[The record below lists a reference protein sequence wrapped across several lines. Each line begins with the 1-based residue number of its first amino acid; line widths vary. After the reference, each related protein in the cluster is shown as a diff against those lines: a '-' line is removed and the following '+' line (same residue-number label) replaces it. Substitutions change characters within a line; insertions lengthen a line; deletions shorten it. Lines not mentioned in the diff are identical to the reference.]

1 MGSDTLASN
10 DEPILGIDLG
20 TTNSEVAIL
29 YGSTPEV
36 LSEDGESILPSCVG
50 VGNDGNVVVGQ
61 KARNQALVAPER
73 TVSSIKRKM
82 GTDETIELAGE
93 SYSPQEISAFIL
105 KELKDRAKRVTGRD
119 IGRAVI
125 TVPAYFTEAQR
136 QATRDAGTI
145 AGLEVVRII
154 NEPTAAAL
162 GYQGPQSER
171 SIVLV
176 YDLGGG
182 TFDVSIVSIEEG
194 VVEVMATVGDNSL
207 GGDDFDAIIAERLN
221 EYLEN
226 RARIGNQRSN
236 KAMQARL
243 LRAAESAKI
252 SLSSQPFVQVEEDH
266 LPVPGQ
272 DKPIHLSLELSR
284 QEFEQDVHEHLEN
297 TIKLVSA
304 AMEDAN
310 VSPGEIDKVL
320 LVGGST
326 RIPRVSELLNQKLGQ
341 EPHGEIDPDLCVALG
356 AAVQAGL
363 EAGKTVNAVLVDLTP
378 YTFGTTVVR
387 TNYGWIEEFH
397 PVIRKNTKL
406 PARRSTAVYTI
417 YEDQEAVDFRILQ
430 GESPD
435 PDKNIEIGRFVLDG
449 LNEEREHRDQG
460 IILTFDLDMDGL
472 LKVHAVERASGNEI
486 SGEITD
492 ATGRIDEEQL
502 ALSASLVSSKWQD
515 DDFSD
520 ALDGGEDEDT
530 DANDMVQE
538 LVARVISA
546 MEKAEDETRQELENL
561 LERLKAATDEGRR
574 ADAEDLAR
582 QLDDLLFF
590 IG

>member
-1 MGSDTLASN
+1 MISN
-10 DEPILGIDLG
+10 DDPILGIDLG

-29 YGSTPEV
+29 DGDTPEV

-50 VGNDGNVVVGQ
+50 VDRDGNVVVGRQ
-61 KARNQALVAPER
+61 ARNQALVAPER

-105 KELKDRAKRVTGRD
+105 KELKDRAKRVTGQD

-162 GYQGPQSER
+162 GYQGPGSGR
-171 SIVLV
+171 HVVLV

-182 TFDVSIVSIEEG
+182 TFDVSIVSIEDG
-194 VVEVMATVGDNSL
+194 VVEVMATVGNNSL
-207 GGDDFDAIIAERLN
+207 GGDDFDEIIAERLN

-226 RARIGNQRSN
+226 RVRIGSQRSN
-236 KAMQARL
+236 KAVQARL
-243 LRAAESAKI
+243 LRAAEGAKI
-252 SLSSQPFVQVEEDH
+252 ALSSQPFVQIDEDH
-266 LPVPGQ
+266 LPVVGQ

-284 QEFEQDVHEHLEN
+284 HEFEQDIRDHLEN
-297 TIKLVSA
+297 TIKLVSTA
-304 AMEDAN
+304 LEEAS
-310 VSPGEIDKVL
+310 VRPSEIDKVL

-326 RIPRVSELLNQKLGQ
+326 RIPRVSELLKQKLGQ

-378 YTFGTTVVR
+378 YTFGTTVIGNTYTWTR
-387 TNYGWIEEFH
+387 EFH

-406 PARRSTAVYTI
+406 PAKRSTAVYTMFD
-417 YEDQEAVDFRILQ
+417 DQEKVEFKILQ
-430 GESPD
+430 GED
-435 PDKNIEIGRFVLDG
+435 PNPERNIEIGRFVLDG
-449 LNEEREHRDQG
+449 LNEEEDHYDQG
-460 IILTFDLDMDGL
+460 IILTFDLDLDGL
-472 LKVHAVERASGNEI
+472 LKVHAVERASGREI
-486 SGEITD
+486 SGEITG

-502 ALSASLVSSKWQD
+502 AHSANRVSSRWLKEDFDEAVDQD
-515 DDFSD
+515 DFQDF
-520 ALDGGEDEDT
+520 E
-530 DANDMVQE
+530 ANESVHDV
-538 LVARVISA
+538 LARGKTAVKTA
-546 MEKAEDETRQELENL
+546 GDNETRNELQRL
-561 LERLKAATDEGRR
+561 LQGLQSAVDEGRETD
-574 ADAEDLAR
+574 ADDLAR
-582 QLDDLLFF
+582 QVDDLLFF
-590 IG
+590 MG

>member
-1 MGSDTLASN
+1 MISN
-10 DEPILGIDLG
+10 DDPILGIDLG

-29 YGSTPEV
+29 NRDTPEV
-36 LSEDGESILPSCVG
+36 LPEDGEFILPSCVG
-50 VGNDGNVVVGQ
+50 VDKDGNIMVGRQ
-61 KARNQALVAPER
+61 ARNQALVAPER

-105 KELKDRAKRVTGRD
+105 KELKDRARRVTGQD
-119 IGRAVI
+119 IRRAVI

-162 GYQGPQSER
+162 GYQGPGSER
-171 SIVLV
+171 HVVLV

-182 TFDVSIVSIEEG
+182 TFDVSIVSIEDG

-207 GGDDFDAIIAERLN
+207 GGDDFDEIIAERLN

-226 RARIGNQRSN
+226 RVRIGSQRSN
-236 KAMQARL
+236 KAVQARL

-252 SLSSQPFVQVEEDH
+252 ALSSQPFVQVEEDH
-266 LPVPGQ
+266 LPVVGS

-284 QEFEQDVHEHLEN
+284 QEFEQDIRDHLEN
-297 TIKLVSA
+297 TIKLVSTA
-304 AMEDAN
+304 LEDAG
-310 VSPGEIDKVL
+310 VRPSEIDKVL

-326 RIPRVSELLNQKLGQ
+326 RIPRVSELLKQKLGQ

-363 EAGKTVNAVLVDLTP
+363 EAGKTVNAILVDLTP
-378 YTFGTTVVR
+378 YTFGTTVIGNTYTWVR
-387 TNYGWIEEFH
+387 KFH

-406 PARRSTAVYTI
+406 PAKRSTAVYTMFD
-417 YEDQEAVDFRILQ
+417 DQEKVEFKILQ
-430 GESPD
+430 GED
-435 PDKNIEIGRFVLDG
+435 PNPERNIEIGKFVLEG
-449 LNEEREHRDQG
+449 LNEEEGHYDQG
-460 IILTFDLDMDGL
+460 ITLTFDLDLDGL
-472 LKVHAVERASGNEI
+472 LKIHAVERGSGREI
-486 SGEITD
+486 SGEITG

-502 ALSASLVSSKWQD
+502 AHSANRVSSRWLNEDFEEAVDQIEFQD
-515 DDFSD
+515 DATSESVHDV
-520 ALDGGEDEDT
+520 L
-530 DANDMVQE
+530 
-538 LVARVISA
+538 ARGKATVK
-546 MEKAEDETRQELENL
+546 MAEDNETRNELQRL
-561 LERLKAATDEGRR
+561 LQGLQSAVDERRE
-574 ADAEDLAR
+574 ADADDLAR
-582 QLDDLLFF
+582 QVDDLLFF
-590 IG
+590 MG